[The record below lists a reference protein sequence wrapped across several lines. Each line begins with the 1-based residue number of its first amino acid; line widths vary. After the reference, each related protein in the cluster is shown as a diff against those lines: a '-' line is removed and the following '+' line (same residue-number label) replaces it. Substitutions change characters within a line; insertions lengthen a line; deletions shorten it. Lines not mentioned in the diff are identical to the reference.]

1 MNSPVE
7 RMKGLVNS
15 LPNKDRDL
23 ANTLIDKRKFEDL
36 WDLVTSAIYK
46 VRRNG
51 EKYPE
56 TNLADMNVLKSEVS
70 SYMDQ
75 LGLNDEDELE
85 EDELIIDE
93 YEEYK

>member
-1 MNSPVE
+1 MQPVE

-36 WDLVTSAIYK
+36 WDLITSAIYK

-75 LGLNDEDELE
+75 LGLGDDEEFE
-85 EDELIIDE
+85 EEMIDT
-93 YEEYK
+93 YEKY

>member
-1 MNSPVE
+1 MQPVE

-36 WDLVTSAIYK
+36 WDLITSAIYK
-46 VRRNG
+46 IRRNG

-75 LGLNDEDELE
+75 LGLGDDEEFEDEE
-85 EDELIIDE
+85 EMIDT
-93 YEEYK
+93 YEEY

>member
-1 MNSPVE
+1 MQPVE

-15 LPNKDRDL
+15 LPNKDRGI

-70 SYMDQ
+70 SYIDQ

-85 EDELIIDE
+85 EDELIIDD
-93 YEEYK
+93 YEEY

>member
-1 MNSPVE
+1 MQPVK

-46 VRRNG
+46 VRKNG

>member
-1 MNSPVE
+1 MQPVE

-85 EDELIIDE
+85 EDELIIDG
-93 YEEYK
+93 YEEY

>member
-1 MNSPVE
+1 MQPVE

-23 ANTLIDKRKFEDL
+23 ANTLIEKRKFEDL
-36 WDLVTSAIYK
+36 WDLVTTAIYK

-56 TNLADMNVLKSEVS
+56 TNLADMNILKSEVS

>member
-1 MNSPVE
+1 MQPVE

-46 VRRNG
+46 VRKNG

>member
-1 MNSPVE
+1 MQPVE

-56 TNLADMNVLKSEVS
+56 TNLADMNILKSEVS

>member
-1 MNSPVE
+1 MQPVE

-75 LGLNDEDELE
+75 LGLNNEDELE

>member
-1 MNSPVE
+1 MQPVE

-36 WDLVTSAIYK
+36 WDLITSAIYK

-75 LGLNDEDELE
+75 LGLGDDEEFEDEE
-85 EDELIIDE
+85 EMIDT
-93 YEEYK
+93 YEEY

>member
-85 EDELIIDE
+85 EDELIIDD
-93 YEEYK
+93 YEEY

>member
-1 MNSPVE
+1 MQPVE
-7 RMKGLVNS
+7 RMKSLVNS

-85 EDELIIDE
+85 EEELIIDD
-93 YEEYK
+93 YEEY

>member
-1 MNSPVE
+1 MQPIE

>member
-1 MNSPVE
+1 MQPVE

>member
-1 MNSPVE
+1 MQSVE

-36 WDLVTSAIYK
+36 WDLITSAIYK

-75 LGLNDEDELE
+75 LGLGDDEEFEDEE
-85 EDELIIDE
+85 EMIDT
-93 YEEYK
+93 YEEY

>member
-1 MNSPVE
+1 MQPVE

-93 YEEYK
+93 YEEY

>member
-1 MNSPVE
+1 MQPVE
-7 RMKGLVNS
+7 RMKGLVNF

-85 EDELIIDE
+85 EDELIIDG
-93 YEEYK
+93 YEEY

>member
-1 MNSPVE
+1 MQPVE

-23 ANTLIDKRKFEDL
+23 ANTLIDKRRFEDL

-56 TNLADMNVLKSEVS
+56 TNLADMNVFKSEVS

-85 EDELIIDE
+85 EDELIIDD
-93 YEEYK
+93 YEEY

>member
-1 MNSPVE
+1 MQPVE

-46 VRRNG
+46 VRKNG

-85 EDELIIDE
+85 EDELIIDD
-93 YEEYK
+93 YEEY

>member
-1 MNSPVE
+1 MQPVE

-85 EDELIIDE
+85 EDELIIDD
-93 YEEYK
+93 YEEY

>member
-1 MNSPVE
+1 MQPVE

-15 LPNKDRDL
+15 LPDKDRDL

-46 VRRNG
+46 VRKNG

-75 LGLNDEDELE
+75 LGLNDG
-85 EDELIIDE
+85 DELIIDG
-93 YEEYK
+93 YEGYK

>member
-1 MNSPVE
+1 MQPVE

-15 LPNKDRDL
+15 LPNKDRGL